1 LNAALQASAAGEAG
15 RGFNLIAQEVQRLAE
30 RSAEASKQ
38 ISRLIKMIQNDTYDA
53 IAAMERSTLGV
64 TKGTQRS
71 YAAGKALEEIEAVS
85 KQLAQHV
92 ADIYETTHAQT
103 QAANTVIENMEAIL
117 LITRKTTE
125 GTQGTT
131 AAIKKISGCAS
142 ELKSSVSNF
151 KV

>member
-1 LNAALQASAAGEAG
+1 
-15 RGFNLIAQEVQRLAE
+15 
-30 RSAEASKQ
+30 
-38 ISRLIKMIQNDTYDA
+38 MIQNDTYDA

-71 YAAGKALEEIEAVS
+71 HAAGKALEEIEAVS

-92 ADIYETTHAQT
+92 TDIYETTHVQT
-103 QAANTVIENMEAIL
+103 QAANTVIKNMEEIL
-117 LITRKTTE
+117 LITRQTTE
-125 GTQGTT
+125 GSQGTT
-131 AAIKKISGCAS
+131 AAIKKITGYAS